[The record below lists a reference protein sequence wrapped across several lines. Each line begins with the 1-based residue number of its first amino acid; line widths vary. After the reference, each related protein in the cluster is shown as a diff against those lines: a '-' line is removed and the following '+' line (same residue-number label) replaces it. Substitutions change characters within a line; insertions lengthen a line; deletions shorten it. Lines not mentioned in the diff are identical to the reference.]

1 MPRTRPLFYALA
13 LLVALTACQT
23 ATDGGGFALTAES
36 DAELEG
42 LALGGARPWKVSID
56 WSMDTVLWAGEMFT
70 PAVEKSTFD
79 GRCATP
85 SDFLM
90 IGEGRAQA
98 SHMGRVAYAYEQC
111 SSYLTPPPGVT
122 WEGVM
127 TLVAADGSSVS
138 MTYTGGAVADF
149 EAESYVMASD
159 YVITGGTGRFAGA
172 SGGGPG
178 GGVVT
183 WVDIVQVFFGL
194 DTMLVEIDGE
204 IAYAPGKARGR

>member
-1 MPRTRPLFYALA
+1 MRSIRLAWLALA
-13 LLVALTACQT
+13 ATLALTACQT
-23 ATDGGGFALTAES
+23 ATDADL
-36 DAELEG
+36 G
-42 LALGGARPWKVSID
+42 LALDPAAEVDLLAVDGARPWKVSID
-56 WSMDTVLWAGEMFT
+56 WFMETVIWAGDMFT
-70 PAVEKSTFD
+70 PAPVPSTFD
-79 GRCATP
+79 GRCAIP

-98 SHMGRVAYAYEQC
+98 SHMGRVAYTYEQC
-111 SSYLTPPPGVT
+111 TRYLDPPPGVL

-127 TLVAADGSSVS
+127 TLVAADGSSVF
-138 MTYTGGAVADF
+138 MTYTGGAIADYAA
-149 EAESYVMASD
+149 EAYVMASD

-194 DTMLVEIDGE
+194 DTMLVQIDGD
-204 IAYAPGKARGR
+204 IVYAPGKARGR